1 MGGPGFLAPPP
12 PPPGFAY
19 VSMSVPFYDYLDVMN
34 LKKMDKKMIWCF
46 SIFMIVAFIA
56 AGAGVAIAVGNSTKY
71 FTLEKKFRG

>member
-1 MGGPGFLAPPP
+1 MLANV
-12 PPPGFAY
+12 

-56 AGAGVAIAVGNSTKY
+56 AGAGVAIAVVNSTKY
-71 FTLEKKFRG
+71 FALEKEFRGKFLKSSGFART